1 MERVH
6 WVHWL
11 ISSSRTLPFPIQINV
26 SLLLL
31 SATRATAKISC
42 SMQHWSRLSAR
53 LKLHSFC
60 FFELESGTGCS
71 YIKPRVKTFCTCETP
86 FILFLRTGI
95 CIRCRF
101 KKPNQVLDAAIK
113 SQGPKLS
120 ARVKLAQLASSI
132 HSEFLCFRELETVYK
147 YDEAIISQELKL
159 FAHVKLAQLNS
170 FIFHITRRG
179 HLLHNALEIGCL
191 IKVTFYPF
199 WL

>member
-132 HSEFLCFRELETVYK
+132 HSECLCFRELETVYIQIRWSYNK
-147 YDEAIISQELKL
+147 PRTETICTCETRPAELIHISYNEERPPPTQCTWNRMP
-159 FAHVKLAQLNS
+159 H
-170 FIFHITRRG
+170 
-179 HLLHNALEIGCL
+179 
-191 IKVTFYPF
+191 
-199 WL
+199 